1 MKILEKATTPNG
13 IEIQLEDWSDKNTS
27 KYPDLYRLTIG
38 AYPTAKNSSKY
49 KWIEAGGAFR
59 LDIYVNKYSNY
70 SNDDVKSDF
79 EALKGGEKT
88 LEDLAPHFWNGKKDM
103 YLLGMIDSYEEVN

>member
-13 IEIQLEDWSDKNTS
+13 IEIQLEDWSNGICSYKS
-27 KYPDLYRLTIG
+27 QIG
-38 AYPTAKNSSKY
+38 AYPIAKHNLM
-49 KWIEAGGAFR
+49 WIKQGEKFR
-59 LDIYVNKYSNY
+59 LNIYASEYSNY

-79 EALKGGEKT
+79 EALKSGEKT

-103 YLLGMIDSYEEVN
+103 YLLGMIDNLRR